1 MNINTEN
8 SDSTFQFEVVEDN
21 GKDVVI
27 NIAQND
33 YESQIN
39 NGVPENETLPPG
51 KHHAERDGF
60 FKRHPNLTGKDC
72 KIKVTM
78 YLDADILTHFK
89 QRAENEHSAPYQTQ
103 INAELRK
110 IMESEQSA
118 ELIETAKTIVGDNVI
133 ERLAD
138 KIAERLNERKAA

>member
-27 NIAQND
+27 NVIQND
-33 YESQIN
+33 YENQIN
-39 NGVPENETLPPG
+39 NGVPENETLSPG
-51 KHHAERDGF
+51 KHYAKRGGF
-60 FKRHPNLTGKDC
+60 FKRHPDLTAKDC

-78 YLDADILTHFK
+78 YLDADILTYFK

-110 IMESEQSA
+110 IMESEQSN
-118 ELIETAKTIVGDNVI
+118 EVTETAKTIVSDNVI

-138 KIAERLNERKAA
+138 KIADRLNELKAA

>member
-8 SDSTFQFEVVEDN
+8 SDSTFRFEAVEDN

-33 YESQIN
+33 YENQIN
-39 NGVPENETLPPG
+39 NGVPENETLSPG
-51 KHHAERDGF
+51 KHYAKRGGF
-60 FKRHPNLTGKDC
+60 FKRHQNLTTKDC
-72 KIKVTM
+72 KIKVTI

-89 QRAENEHSAPYQTQ
+89 KRAGSEHSAPYQTQ

-110 IMESEQSA
+110 IMGSEQSSDV
-118 ELIETAKTIVGDNVI
+118 IETAKSIVNESVI
-133 ERLAD
+133 DRLAD
-138 KIAERLNERKAA
+138 KIAEKLNERKAA